1 MEEKIPSLESEALC
15 TLQEMQG
22 ANAEMLASNKVWL
35 QTGIFTDVQTLGALI
50 MLRCHAFVACETSL
64 PASVFFEWYLRA
76 RACSKLTMAA
86 GIEIHRSKW
95 FQGV

>member
-35 QTGIFTDVQTLGALI
+35 QTGIFYRCPNTWSFDHAPMSRFCRLRDQFASLG
-50 MLRCHAFVACETSL
+50 
-64 PASVFFEWYLRA
+64 VF
-76 RACSKLTMAA
+76 
-86 GIEIHRSKW
+86 
-95 FQGV
+95 